1 MINCVVFGNNYYI
14 SSISSI
20 STITS
25 TSCRRRSRL
34 GRFKSRAF
42 LNKPPLPLFPKQ
54 DADTSSVV
62 LDNSLR
68 LLEWDK
74 LCDSVS
80 SFAST
85 SFGKQA
91 TKAQLWYLN
100 QTYEES
106 MRLLGETNAVV
117 EMHKHGGCVMDFNG
131 IDVVL
136 VKSAIQHAQRGL
148 PVNGSEAMAI
158 VALLQFAEN
167 LQLNLK
173 AAIKEDTEWYQR
185 FMPLAEMIM
194 ELVVSRSLVKFVQ
207 QLIDED
213 GSVKDSASSALK
225 RLRDQVRMLE
235 NKVLPPRLLINVIVW
250 RVTWSYAIHQLY
262 QLMDSLIRNKMKE
275 TSTVEVSNVDG
286 RMCLRLGADSPTS
299 FEGLLLSRCIIE
311 QLFIVIDR
319 SSGGSIVEPLS
330 AVPLNDELQQA
341 KASVAKAEADVL
353 LKITEKI
360 NARATYSLSFGG
372 TCPDLF
378 LPEAKDGGLAL
389 DALLGNTNLTP
400 SYLTERKWTLYLPRA
415 YHPLLLQQHR
425 QNLRK
430 AMKDVSNATARFVSL
445 SVHCP
450 QEIRRRKLQGENM
463 TQREETDI
471 NLSALEMQV
480 TKLKQA
486 HPIPVDIF
494 VAQKTKVLVITGP
507 NTGGKTIYLKTV
519 GLAAVMAKSGLHVLA
534 SEPVKIPWFDS
545 VFADIGDEQS
555 LSQSLSTFSGHLKQ
569 ISVGAGTNPLEGAA
583 LGMSLLESFAES
595 GPLLTI
601 ATTHHG
607 ELKTLKYSNDAF
619 ENACMEFDEV
629 KLKPTYRILWG
640 VPGRSNAINIA
651 ERLGLPNVILDIA
664 RKLYGAASAEIN
676 EVRIRCY
683 LQDTILQDKMTP
695 AAFEKHS
702 GRETARK
709 WKNNVWV
716 ILSGEKVPL
725 FKTPQLKYYNQASK
739 GANGSHRSHNG
750 RVCHSESKL
759 EWVLLGCLRERED
772 LGNDGK
778 VILEM
783 ERLKQNI
790 HDRVSEAQNY
800 LKLSRELHENL
811 LTTRRKVMDH
821 STDQR
826 YMKMREISEMAAMAR
841 SILQKKV
848 RQIRSATQ
856 PFQPSV
862 ANNNQL
868 KSTINSQHAAA
879 DNSDSSEPSIAT
891 KAAYSSDNA
900 RQSPLEK
907 EAKLPNVGDMVHIS
921 SLNKEATVLKVEPSK
936 EEILVQAGK
945 MKLKLKLVDV
955 TT

>member
-213 GSVKDSASSALK
+213 GSVKDSAVCSSFPHSSALK

-235 NKVLPPRLLINVIVW
+235 NK
-250 RVTWSYAIHQLY
+250 LY

-299 FEGLLLSRCIIE
+299 FEGLLLS
-311 QLFIVIDR
+311 
-319 SSGGSIVEPLS
+319 SGSGGGSIVEPLS

-353 LKITEKI
+353 LKITEKMQGDLGDIENLFNSMIQLDVI

-430 AMKDVSNATARFVSL
+430 AMKDVSNATA
-445 SVHCP
+445 
-450 QEIRRRKLQGENM
+450 EIRRRKLQGENM

-569 ISVGAGTNPLEGAA
+569 ISEILKHSTSRSLVLLDEVGAGTNPLEGAA

-676 EVRIRCY
+676 E
-683 LQDTILQDKMTP
+683 
-695 AAFEKHS
+695 
-702 GRETARK
+702 
-709 WKNNVWV
+709 
-716 ILSGEKVPL
+716 
-725 FKTPQLKYYNQASK
+725 
-739 GANGSHRSHNG
+739 
-750 RVCHSESKL
+750 
-759 EWVLLGCLRERED
+759 
-772 LGNDGK
+772 